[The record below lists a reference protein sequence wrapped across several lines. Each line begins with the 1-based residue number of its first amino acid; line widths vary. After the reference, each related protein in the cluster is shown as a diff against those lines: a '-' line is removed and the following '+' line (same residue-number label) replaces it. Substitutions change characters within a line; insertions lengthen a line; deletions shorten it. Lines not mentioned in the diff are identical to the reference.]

1 MNNASITKEIDWFC
15 YHVVAEK
22 LLSKEDCVA
31 VLEAIEAEK
40 LAPDLTLFV
49 NVVKDNSLCPDTD
62 KLDQFT
68 AMAKEEAKVF
78 GFPPRSVLTAPNTTS
93 APPPPQTRPPAAETP
108 PPPPQT
114 ARPPTAPTTPAPTA
128 SPATGGSG
136 ALPLPSGPKNAW
148 LLDWPDLSRADQLDQ
163 ESALQLL
170 TDFLHKARENN
181 CSDVHLSAGAVPFVR
196 RYKKIHLIPGQD
208 ILSRKA
214 AEAINYAPLTDAQ
227 RQRFEEHHDLDYCYN
242 ITGDDRYRTNLL
254 YQRLA
259 PAGSYRVIDKSVR
272 PIAELGFK
280 DSKVIEKLTTY
291 NQGLILLTGP
301 AGCGKSSTLAALVDY
316 ININRQDHI
325 ISVEDPIE
333 IIHPPKGCNVNQRE
347 ISHHT
352 KSFGNALRAA
362 LREDPD
368 VIVIGE
374 MRDLETIEMAIH
386 ASETGHLVIG
396 TLHTNSAPETM
407 NRILDVFP
415 HNQQAQIRAMVAES
429 LKAVVCQELLP
440 NKNEDGVVLAAE
452 ILLGTLA
459 VSNLIR
465 EGKTYQLQS
474 TIQTNKHIGMITM
487 EQSYFDLYEAG
498 KRSYDQTLPLIR
510 NPDMVRQMQTIE
522 ARRLSG
528 GGRGATASLDATP
541 AAAPAPEPAKPKR
554 KWF

>member
-15 YHVVAEK
+15 YHIVAEK
-22 LLSKEDCVA
+22 LLTREDCVA
-31 VLEAIEAEK
+31 VLEAIEGEK
-40 LAPDLTLFV
+40 LAPDLDLFV
-49 NVVKDNSLCPDTD
+49 SVLKDNNLCSDGA
-62 KLDQFT
+62 KLDQLT
-68 AMAKEEAKVF
+68 TMAKEEAKVF
-78 GFPPRSVLTAPNTTS
+78 GFPPRSVLSAPAGPAGPPAPSTPARPP
-93 APPPPQTRPPAAETP
+93 APPPPTAPAAV
-108 PPPPQT
+108 QT
-114 ARPPTAPTTPAPTA
+114 AR
-128 SPATGGSG
+128 GG
-136 ALPLPSGPKNAW
+136 ALPLPTGSKNAW
-148 LLDWPDLSRADQLDQ
+148 LLGWPDLSQADCLDRDG
-163 ESALQLL
+163 ALQLL

-196 RYKKIHLIPGQD
+196 RYKHIHLIPGQD
-208 ILSRKA
+208 ILSREA
-214 AEAINYAPLTDAQ
+214 AAAVNYAPLTETQ
-227 RQRFEEHHDLDYCYN
+227 RKRFEEHHDLDYCYN
-242 ITGDDRYRTNLL
+242 IEGNDRYRTNLL
-254 YQRLA
+254 YQRLG
-259 PAGSYRVIDKSVR
+259 PAGSYRVIDKFVR
-272 PIAELGFK
+272 PISDLGFK
-280 DSKVIEKLTTY
+280 DPNVIEKLTTY

-316 ININRQDHI
+316 INIKRQDHI
-325 ISVEDPIE
+325 VSVEDPIE

-396 TLHTNSAPETM
+396 TLHTNSASETM

-474 TIQTNKHIGMITM
+474 TIQTNKHIGMVTM

-510 NPDMVRQMQTIE
+510 NPDMVRQMQMIE
-522 ARRLSG
+522 AKRLTG
-528 GGRGATASLDATP
+528 GAGRNAP
-541 AAAPAPEPAKPKR
+541 APAPAPAPSPEAPAPEPAKPKR